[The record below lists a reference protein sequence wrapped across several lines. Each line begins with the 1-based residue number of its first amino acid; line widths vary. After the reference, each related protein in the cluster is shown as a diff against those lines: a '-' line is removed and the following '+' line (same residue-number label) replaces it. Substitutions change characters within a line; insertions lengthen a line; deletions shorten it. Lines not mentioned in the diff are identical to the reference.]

1 MFKCEDVL
9 AELSAYLDEE
19 LTADIRQQVEAHMQ
33 HCNTC
38 RAVYDSTKKTLRI
51 VTDSGSFELSED
63 VSNRISRS
71 IRSRIEAGRLDSDRS
86 RS

>member
-9 AELSAYLDEE
+9 AELSAYLDDE
-19 LTADIRQQVEAHMQ
+19 LAADIRRQIEAHMQ

-63 VSNRISRS
+63 VSNRISRN
-71 IRSRIEAGRLDSDRS
+71 IRARIEAS
-86 RS
+86 RGNSR

>member
-9 AELSAYLDEE
+9 AELSGYLDDE
-19 LTADIRQQVEAHMQ
+19 LAADIRRQIEEHMQ

-38 RAVYDSTKKTLRI
+38 RAVYDSTKKTLSI

-63 VSNRISRS
+63 VSSRISRS
-71 IRSRIEAGRLDSDRS
+71 IRSRIEAGRVDPDRS
-86 RS
+86 HS